1 MSSKSEEKLMSWE
14 YFEKG
19 HFPALFTNLNGIVQK
34 CNSYAYQIFGSK
46 DKLIG
51 KNIYD
56 IISVY
61 TSKPFTRENLIR
73 ENGGIKILNLSISEE
88 GNIEDQLAIY
98 VFSEPFL
105 ESNEEGLIFVITE
118 PFRKNNPDLEIR
130 HLHYLKTINKISS
143 KSYRYNDV
151 EILSQFIV
159 SELYN
164 EEYNFFHVGIFLRE
178 NNYHGDHVYLSS
190 LAGDSKKLFY
200 ENSMNTYRQSIKEGV
215 IGETIRKGRPLIV
228 DNTEEIVFYHSTPF
242 FKGKSELCVPIY
254 LVDQVIGAINIESK
268 TFVHFD
274 EVDSSF
280 LQTIAD
286 LYAANIHRIIT
297 NNEITKKN
305 KELEKYLDDLEKTK
319 KRLERQ
325 SDELQ
330 TSLSSVKEARA
341 VIEKQNLQMQNKL
354 QMGAELQKSLLP
366 KIFPENLEL
375 KFNSKYLP
383 TSQLGGDFFDVVVV
397 DEHHLGIIIAD
408 VSGHGVSAAM
418 IAAMFKALF
427 TNYKQRSL
435 NPAETLNNLN
445 TEFSHIL
452 STGDFISAFYMII
465 NTEDYSFEYANAGHP
480 FPLLFQKK
488 SSTVVTLDAPGF
500 FIGVFKKSDYVSKK
514 SILLPGDKILFFTDG
529 IIEIR
534 NSELRQFGLHR
545 LQKHFNEI
553 SVKEKSGREIIDSI
567 YREILRFNEEGIF
580 DDDLTLLLI
589 EKSEPSENPHR

>member
-1 MSSKSEEKLMSWE
+1 MSGKAEDKSKSWE
-14 YFEKG
+14 YFEKA
-19 HFPALFTNLNGIVQK
+19 HFPALFTDPNGIVQMS
-34 CNSYAYQIFGSK
+34 NQSADLFFSSK
-46 DKLIG
+46 DNLIG

-56 IISVY
+56 IISIY
-61 TSKPFTRENLIR
+61 TSKPFTRENIIS
-73 ENGGIKILNLSISEE
+73 ENGGPKVLNLAALEE
-88 GNIEDQLAIY
+88 GNLEDQLTIY
-98 VFSEPFL
+98 VFPKTFL
-105 ESNEEGLIFVITE
+105 KDRKEGNIFIISE
-118 PFRKNNPDLEIR
+118 PFRKRKQDAEVR

-178 NNYHGDHVYLSS
+178 NNYHGDHVYLSA

-200 ENSMNTYRQSIKEGV
+200 ENSMNVYRQSIKEGV

-228 DNTEEIVFYHSTPF
+228 DNTEEVVFYHSTPF

-305 KELEKYLDDLEKTK
+305 SELEKYLNDLEKTK
-319 KRLERQ
+319 KRLEKQ
-325 SDELQ
+325 SEELQ
-330 TSLSSVKEARA
+330 LSLSSVKEARA

-366 KIFPENLEL
+366 KIFPEDLEV
-375 KFNSKYLP
+375 KFSSKYLP
-383 TSQLGGDFFDVVVV
+383 TSQLGGDFFDVVTV
-397 DEHHLGIIIAD
+397 DENHIGIIIAD

-435 NPAETLNNLN
+435 NPAEILNNLN
-445 TEFSHIL
+445 TEFSHML
-452 STGDFISAFYMII
+452 NTGDFISAFYMII
-465 NTEDYSFEYANAGHP
+465 NTQDYSFEYANAGHP

-488 SSTVVTLDAPGF
+488 SSTVVALDAPGF
-500 FIGVFKKSDYVSKK
+500 FIGVFKKSNYVSKK
-514 SILLPGDKILFFTDG
+514 SSLLPGDKILFFTDG
-529 IIEIR
+529 VIEIR
-534 NSELRQFGLHR
+534 NSELKQFGLNR
-545 LQKHFNEI
+545 LKKHLNEV
-553 SVKEKSGREIIDSI
+553 SMDESSGREIIDSI

-589 EKSEPSENPHR
+589 EKTERSTRH